1 MKRASSSSVKSH
13 PRSKSKPAP
22 KTQTLRVTSNPPKS
36 VASPRKTA
44 VPKPTARKRCVSASS
59 TAPKPPRAEAV
70 RTKGTARTPRAAG
83 TASRQSCAPPRPVA
97 SAAPALRA
105 QTKQAQ
111 LIEMLVK
118 PSGASMVQM
127 MALTGWQAHTVR
139 GALSGAL
146 RKRLGLDVQGQVEEG
161 VRIYRIHSRAGTD
174 EAARS

>member
-1 MKRASSSSVKSH
+1 M
-13 PRSKSKPAP
+13 
-22 KTQTLRVTSNPPKS
+22 
-36 VASPRKTA
+36 
-44 VPKPTARKRCVSASS
+44 PT
-59 TAPKPPRAEAV
+59 
-70 RTKGTARTPRAAG
+70 
-83 TASRQSCAPPRPVA
+83 VA

-161 VRIYRIHSRAGTD
+161 VRVYRIHSRAGTV